1 MAAANVG
8 KGVDLNRLGE
18 LVERLKEH
26 PGAGVV
32 KCEARTRWEGGLRT
46 HTEVSHW
53 WRDGALHDHKGRA
66 HTVKTDMPEALLGG
80 DAGPTG
86 MELVLAAL
94 ASSLAVGVAMQ
105 AAQRGVKLEALELNV
120 QGDLD
125 LRMAVGA
132 TERVHPGLQVVR
144 VKMTAKAD
152 ASDEVLAEIREAAE
166 RSSPVFNTL
175 ARPVKVI
182 ATLARG

>member
-1 MAAANVG
+1 MAATNART
-8 KGVDLNRLGE
+8 GVDVNRLGE

-66 HTVKTDMPEALLGG
+66 HTVKTDMPEALLG
-80 DAGPTG
+80 DNAGPSG
-86 MELVLAAL
+86 IELVLAAL
-94 ASSLAVGVAMQ
+94 ASSLAVGVAAQ
-105 AAQRGVKLEALELNV
+105 AARRGVKLEALEMNV

-125 LRMAVGA
+125 IRMAVGA
-132 TERVHPGLQVVR
+132 TDRVHPGLQVVR

-175 ARPVKVI
+175 TRPVKVI